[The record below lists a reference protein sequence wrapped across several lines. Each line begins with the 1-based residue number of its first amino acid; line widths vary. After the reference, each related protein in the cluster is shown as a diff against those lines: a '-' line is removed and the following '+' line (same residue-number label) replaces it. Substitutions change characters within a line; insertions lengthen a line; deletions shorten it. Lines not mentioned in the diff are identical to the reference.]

1 MAFGIVCTFLLLNL
15 PRIVASSIEVYHSNL
30 ILHCIKNEVRYVP
43 SMNYYKLD
51 FFARFFMV
59 VNSAI
64 NFLIYCAVSSSFQV
78 RKYEIYF
85 SNSLGYALCFRIIF
99 WVVWTEWDTPLPKQE
114 SVNIAKNCK
123 EILKVTVTQIS
134 NLYCNNFFLYHLTVS
149 NPCCREREPSFFF
162 TLFWLDHD
170 TITGC

>member
-1 MAFGIVCTFLLLNL
+1 MQFHKKKLLIYLISRVLNFLVHCVMLLSIYLFQITGSTKKNIRHAKEIRASYLAFGIVCTFLLLNL

-78 RKYEIYF
+78 RKIQTKYF
-85 SNSLGYALCFRIIF
+85 
-99 WVVWTEWDTPLPKQE
+99 
-114 SVNIAKNCK
+114 
-123 EILKVTVTQIS
+123 
-134 NLYCNNFFLYHLTVS
+134 
-149 NPCCREREPSFFF
+149 
-162 TLFWLDHD
+162 LDD
-170 TITGC
+170 V